1 LVKICS
7 VGAPIALR
15 KSTSSRVSAS
25 HIFSHLF
32 GLCTGCLLL
41 IFQGLG
47 INAKTI
53 NVSSSTLSNTTSGTE
68 IGVAVNAASLSEEIP
83 PVFAATIPLF
93 YVAIIRTRSTI
104 CANLL
109 QKHCRIFLES
119 GVRWKGK
126 FESSVAKD
134 RLYNGDSLSAL
145 KCLPTSY
152 GRSVGNMSMQ
162 QLKPRLI
169 ASRSHTSNISNVIE
183 NGSSAGVLSSCQMKQ
198 ARGVSTVQSK
208 STVVSVSTLCPGR
221 TSSSGALSDD
231 SLIRIS
237 LCNFHGHIVTVPP
250 L

>member
-83 PVFAATIPLF
+83 PVFAAT
-93 YVAIIRTRSTI
+93 YV
-104 CANLL
+104 
-109 QKHCRIFLES
+109 
-119 GVRWKGK
+119 
-126 FESSVAKD
+126 
-134 RLYNGDSLSAL
+134 
-145 KCLPTSY
+145 
-152 GRSVGNMSMQ
+152 
-162 QLKPRLI
+162 
-169 ASRSHTSNISNVIE
+169 
-183 NGSSAGVLSSCQMKQ
+183 
-198 ARGVSTVQSK
+198 
-208 STVVSVSTLCPGR
+208 
-221 TSSSGALSDD
+221 
-231 SLIRIS
+231 
-237 LCNFHGHIVTVPP
+237 
-250 L
+250 